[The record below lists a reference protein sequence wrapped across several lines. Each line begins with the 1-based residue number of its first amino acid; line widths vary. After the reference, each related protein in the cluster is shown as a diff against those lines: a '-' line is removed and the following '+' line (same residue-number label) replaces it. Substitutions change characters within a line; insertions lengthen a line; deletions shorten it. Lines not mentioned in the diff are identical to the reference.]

1 MKYFLQT
8 FALRFSSSEIA
19 QEFKSEFIKAQKEM
33 EVLLAGGDA
42 KTGAEEADAA
52 ATAIESLTVKDG
64 ENAPAAAPSAAETSE
79 K

>member
-1 MKYFLQT
+1 
-8 FALRFSSSEIA
+8 
-19 QEFKSEFIKAQKEM
+19 M

-64 ENAPAAAPSAAETSE
+64 ENASAAAPSAAETSE